1 MAASPLRPTTP
12 TLAKYPIPVELITAL
27 YRARGADLDTLVA
40 GMTEYARARVAAYC
54 VERERLLDL
63 GLHMAATCGEATLM
77 KAAGAKAGAALF
89 AQSRPAPAP
98 DLEAASEPAH
108 VPPTVDEPTVAE
120 PVLIESTPAE
130 PIMAEPVLA
139 EPTPVEPSAPALRI
153 LEFPAVAPAAEAAP
167 ALVGPVRTKAA

>member
-120 PVLIESTPAE
+120 PVLIEST
-130 PIMAEPVLA
+130 L
-139 EPTPVEPSAPALRI
+139 VEPAAPALRI